1 MGPEI
6 ERMPGGWHSIASM
19 KGIRATELALLLC
32 TFSSLV
38 VGQEFEVA
46 AIKPSAQDAQA
57 QSTAGLH
64 SDGSMVRYTGL
75 SLKLYLGMAHGLKV
89 RSPHNNTMPQ
99 NHVDNDCSRFGV
111 GW

>member
-38 VGQEFEVA
+38 VGQ
-46 AIKPSAQDAQA
+46 D
-57 QSTAGLH
+57 
-64 SDGSMVRYTGL
+64 
-75 SLKLYLGMAHGLKV
+75 
-89 RSPHNNTMPQ
+89 
-99 NHVDNDCSRFGV
+99 
-111 GW
+111 